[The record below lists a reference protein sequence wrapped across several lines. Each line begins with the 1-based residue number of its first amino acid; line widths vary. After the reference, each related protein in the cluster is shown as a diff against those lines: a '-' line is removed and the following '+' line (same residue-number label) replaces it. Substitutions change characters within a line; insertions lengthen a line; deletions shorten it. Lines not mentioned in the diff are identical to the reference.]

1 MCIDLGN
8 QNNNRDIFSCWIS
21 KFAYEFPCILIKY
34 GYLFAGTCI
43 SWCFIRIIFDINVD
57 KRDKYMNRSI
67 FAIFFMFFMF
77 SSTCLFF
84 TLNFLSNISS
94 TTMFACWF
102 ELDLRTPLVA
112 FFHHYLPSF
121 FLFLF
126 FVYWTIIQSNT
137 RER

>member
-1 MCIDLGN
+1 MTKIFCQSYLLVISLMMYIITHRVCIDDIDQSVHAISIWNNILIHVPLCIDLGN

-67 FAIFFMFFMF
+67 FAIFLMFLCFPRPVY
-77 SSTCLFF
+77 SS
-84 TLNFLSNISS
+84 
-94 TTMFACWF
+94 
-102 ELDLRTPLVA
+102 
-112 FFHHYLPSF
+112 H
-121 FLFLF
+121 
-126 FVYWTIIQSNT
+126 
-137 RER
+137 